1 MEGVSTSWDPIA
13 ARVRLLDL
21 VRERAYR
28 DGIDVVLASGK
39 RSSFYVDGKRVTLH
53 PEGLYLTA
61 RLMLAE
67 LEAWPQVKAVGGLT
81 LGADPI
87 ASAMSAQSFVTG
99 QNLRAFLVRKE
110 RKGHGTEGLVEGQL
124 EPGECVAIVED
135 TITTGGSARSAIE
148 AVREVGADP
157 VVVLALVDRGD
168 EDANQFRAEFQ
179 LQSLIGIDD
188 LRGAVS
194 G

>member
-1 MEGVSTSWDPIA
+1 MEGVSRSWDPIT
-13 ARVRLLDL
+13 ARARLLEL

-28 DGIDVVLASGK
+28 DGVDVVLASGK
-39 RSSFYVDGKRVTLH
+39 RSSFYVDGKRVTLQ

-67 LEAWPQVKAVGGLT
+67 LEAWPQVTAVGGLT
-81 LGADPI
+81 MGADPI

-110 RKGHGTEGLVEGQL
+110 RKGHGTDGMVEGQL
-124 EPGECVAIVED
+124 EPGESVAIVED
-135 TITTGGSARSAIE
+135 TITTGGSALRAIE

-179 LQSLIGIDD
+179 LKSLIGIDD
-188 LRGAVS
+188 LKGAGS